1 MPASSISRPPIRA
14 TRTNGKCGKQVRIP
28 DGKALIPGV
37 IDTLTN
43 HVEHPRLVAQRLET
57 FARIAGKEN
66 VIGGTDCG
74 FGTFVGWSGCD
85 PKVAWLKLE
94 ALAQGAR
101 IASDRLWKH

>member
-1 MPASSISRPPIRA
+1 MPASSISRGPIRV
-14 TRTNGKCGKQVRIP
+14 TRTNGRYGSRSGFP
-28 DGKALIPGV
+28 DGKVLIPGV

-57 FARIAGKEN
+57 FARIAGREN
-66 VIGGTDCG
+66 VIAGTDCG

-101 IASDRLWKH
+101 IASDRLY

>member
-1 MPASSISRPPIRA
+1 MGSVGRGSH
-14 TRTNGKCGKQVRIP
+14 P

-85 PKVAWLKLE
+85 PKAAWLKLE